1 MKIEIDNTKIG
12 EKYPPYIVAEMS
24 ANHNGDIKNA
34 LNIIKEAKVCGANAI
49 KMQTYTADT
58 LTFNSRHDDF
68 MIKGGLWNGL
78 SLYELYE
85 KAHMPWSWQ
94 KELFAYAKDVD
105 ITIFSSPFDKTAVD
119 FLENLDAPAYK
130 IASFEA
136 IDISLIKYVASTKK
150 PLIISTG
157 MANKDEIH
165 EAVEAAKDGGCDQL
179 MILHCV
185 SGYPA
190 PSEEY
195 NLKTITDMRE
205 FFGIPVGLSDH
216 TIDNITAISSISYG
230 ACLIEKHFTLDRK
243 NGGPDDSFSI
253 EPKELKRL
261 CIDTEKAW
269 KAKGKIN
276 YKKTNTE
283 NQNVI
288 FRRSLYVVKDILK
301 GQNLTEENIKSI
313 RPGYGLSPKFFDS
326 CIGKQATQ
334 NIKAGT
340 ALTRDHFK

>member
-157 MANKDEIH
+157 MANKDEIR

-261 CIDTEKAW
+261 CIDTEKHGQ
-269 KAKGKIN
+269 KEKLITKKKI
-276 YKKTNTE
+276 
-283 NQNVI
+283 Q
-288 FRRSLYVVKDILK
+288 R
-301 GQNLTEENIKSI
+301 IKM
-313 RPGYGLSPKFFDS
+313 LF
-326 CIGKQATQ
+326 
-334 NIKAGT
+334 
-340 ALTRDHFK
+340 

>member
-136 IDISLIKYVASTKK
+136 IDISLIKYVASTKN
-150 PLIISTG
+150 PNNLYR
-157 MANKDEIH
+157 
-165 EAVEAAKDGGCDQL
+165 DG
-179 MILHCV
+179 
-185 SGYPA
+185 
-190 PSEEY
+190 
-195 NLKTITDMRE
+195 K
-205 FFGIPVGLSDH
+205 
-216 TIDNITAISSISYG
+216 
-230 ACLIEKHFTLDRK
+230 
-243 NGGPDDSFSI
+243 
-253 EPKELKRL
+253 
-261 CIDTEKAW
+261 
-269 KAKGKIN
+269 
-276 YKKTNTE
+276 
-283 NQNVI
+283 
-288 FRRSLYVVKDILK
+288 
-301 GQNLTEENIKSI
+301 
-313 RPGYGLSPKFFDS
+313 
-326 CIGKQATQ
+326 
-334 NIKAGT
+334 
-340 ALTRDHFK
+340 